1 MEQIL
6 EGILTMDFWLG
17 FVGAI
22 VATAFLAQPVITA
35 LDGKVKCLPR
45 RLLGV
50 IIAVLIGTLIAWLWA
65 QVDGGLKLR
74 NLLRDGIVNG
84 AASSLAYEN
93 IVKPWLARRKQAA
106 V

>member
-6 EGILTMDFWLG
+6 DGILTMDFWLG

-22 VATAFLAQPVITA
+22 IATAFLAQPIVAA
-35 LDGKVKCLPR
+35 LDGKIRCMPR

-50 IIAVLIGTLIAWLWA
+50 LIAVLVGTAIAWLWA

-74 NLLRDGIVNG
+74 VLLRDGIVNG
-84 AASSLAYEN
+84 AASCLAYEN
-93 IVKPWLARRKQAA
+93 IVKPWLARKRAA